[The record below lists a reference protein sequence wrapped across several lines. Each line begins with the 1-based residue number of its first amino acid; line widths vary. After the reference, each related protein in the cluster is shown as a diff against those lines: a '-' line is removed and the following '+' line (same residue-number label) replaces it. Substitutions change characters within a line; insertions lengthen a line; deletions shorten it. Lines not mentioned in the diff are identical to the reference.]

1 LSNANCCTAV
11 LQVRDAKTNLA
22 NFETQDM
29 GKPIDEAEWDM
40 VRLYSTAGTF
50 GLEKHVHDYCPCHCY
65 QVAWL
70 WHMSCDVYMQLL

>member
-1 LSNANCCTAV
+1 MPTAV

-40 VRLYSTAGTF
+40 VRLCSTACTAGTAGTF

-70 WHMSCDVYMQLL
+70 WRILCDV